1 MESLTSRLKASLR
14 SVPLIVKVKR
24 YIWEL
29 FNIHRARGKTNLDI
43 NSTFPLFESAS
54 IGYYDLRAQLTIESI
69 NELIP
74 LLLSLTSNLGYR
86 KVRTVDLSSM
96 TVSEDILSKANQLKD
111 LLLKYGSDKASTNNY
126 HLLYAS
132 VFPTTAK
139 NILEIGLGTNDSSIV
154 SHMGNTGHPG
164 SSLRAFRDYAPAAN
178 VYGADIDSKIMF
190 SEERIKTFVVDQ
202 TKDESMKEL
211 KNALPDELDLVID
224 DGLHAP
230 NANIRTLELGLSKIK
245 VGGWVIIEDI
255 GWKAAPLWE
264 LIGAIL
270 PDQYDVTLY
279 KTKSAYLFAVQ
290 RLS

>member
-1 MESLTSRLKASLR
+1 
-14 SVPLIVKVKR
+14 
-24 YIWEL
+24 
-29 FNIHRARGKTNLDI
+29 
-43 NSTFPLFESAS
+43 
-54 IGYYDLRAQLTIESI
+54 
-69 NELIP
+69 
-74 LLLSLTSNLGYR
+74 
-86 KVRTVDLSSM
+86 
-96 TVSEDILSKANQLKD
+96 
-111 LLLKYGSDKASTNNY
+111 
-126 HLLYAS
+126 
-132 VFPTTAK
+132 
-139 NILEIGLGTNDSSIV
+139 
-154 SHMGNTGHPG
+154 
-164 SSLRAFRDYAPAAN
+164 
-178 VYGADIDSKIMF
+178 
-190 SEERIKTFVVDQ
+190 
-202 TKDESMKEL
+202 MKEL